1 MGCKSTSC
9 RCCCFCGHDAIAAM
23 IIMQL
28 KVAFKQLV
36 PQNAMLMPVVLQDI
50 AHPGTDHPSG
60 SEPGAGAAEG
70 GGRPGSVEATTPGAA
85 HKRGKPREES
95 HA

>member
-1 MGCKSTSC
+1 MLLLMPERETSTALRPILFAGGRGLGS
-9 RCCCFCGHDAIAAM
+9 A
-23 IIMQL
+23 
-28 KVAFKQLV
+28 VE
-36 PQNAMLMPVVLQDI
+36 NAMLMPVVLQDI